1 MTSSPAARWGDG
13 NGSTALRGGRVVFAG
28 GRRGRSGRA
37 VSGAGAMRG
46 ACELGVR
53 GACEVGVRDACD
65 EGVRDACEV
74 GLRDPCDVGVRDACD
89 VGVRDPCGVLLGARC
104 DVLAGWVRSDC
115 RLGDYG
121 AGWA

>member
-46 ACELGVR
+46 ACEVGVR
-53 GACEVGVRDACD
+53 G
-65 EGVRDACEV
+65 
-74 GLRDPCDVGVRDACD
+74 ACD
-89 VGVRDPCGVLLGARC
+89 VGVRDPRYVGVRDACGVLLGARC

>member
-53 GACEVGVRDACD
+53 DPRYVGVRDACD
-65 EGVRDACEV
+65 
-74 GLRDPCDVGVRDACD
+74 VGVRDVCD